1 MNNEYRHYVVS
12 DQFELSCIDF
22 DLDKVTNRSLV
33 ISPYASYYLYLSNE
47 EVVMLKLKFNDIS
60 IRGLGIVDYFTS

>member
-1 MNNEYRHYVVS
+1 MNNEYRHYVVTIRGS

-22 DLDKVTNRSLV
+22 DLDKVTNTSLV

-60 IRGLGIVDYFTS
+60 IRGLGIVD